1 MLRQTAEISKAI
13 NPGAVSISPAGL
25 QCITADKI
33 ESEKLEALVG
43 VVHMRTHNL
52 TEYIRL
58 AAASRARTRAPQQFK
73 FQKRFRAVIPS
84 NGQFVSDLLDIA
96 GFKSH
101 HRQLTNC
108 QCARQ
113 DSQKTTLGKTPRCR
127 KFPSTKSQR
136 NSNLQQSNPIR
147 QSLLV
152 WNLLIG
158 ASLVLGIWDLVIRPQ
173 HRV

>member
-13 NPGAVSISPAGL
+13 NPGVMSVGPARL
-25 QCITADKI
+25 DCITAYQI
-33 ESEKLEALVG
+33 ESDELEALFG
-43 VVHMRTHNL
+43 VAHIRTHNL
-52 TEYIRL
+52 AEHVRF
-58 AAASRARTRAPQQFK
+58 AAASRAWARAPPQFK